1 MDDLNLSTPRDRNG
15 VSLANQSEADFQGP
29 SRRSFLGGVAVAG
42 ASALLSSR
50 PSNAQTGAT
59 ANPRRIDFHH
69 HYQAPDLMG
78 LARSKGLNPPP
89 PVWTLAKA
97 LEDMDKGG
105 TATTL
110 LSGIEIPAGLEGDV
124 ETVRKTIRI
133 TNDYGA
139 KLRSEYPGRFGVLA
153 LIPLALN
160 DIDGCMR
167 EIDYA
172 VGTLKADGFAVMTS
186 YGDRYVGDAVW
197 MPIYEELNRRKAIVF
212 VHPHSASCCS
222 SIAKPAPQTV
232 VEYGADT
239 TRVIA
244 NLLFSGVAHK
254 FPDIVWV
261 FAHGGGMM
269 PYVIE
274 RFLNATTEEIVP
286 GVITKGQGGKGVVG
300 DNPRKDVMPN
310 GVLYELRRMYYD
322 TAQCSNPVAMGALR
336 KVVPV
341 SQIVF
346 GTDFHW
352 RTAEETGRGL
362 ITSKIFNEAELH
374 AINRGNVERLLPRY
388 RT

>member
-1 MDDLNLSTPRDRNG
+1 MKYSSAVDTDKNALL
-15 VSLANQSEADFQGP
+15 LANQGESDFRCP
-29 SRRSFLGGVAVAG
+29 SRRSFLGSAAAAG
-42 ASALLSSR
+42 ASALLAGRSSF
-50 PSNAQTGAT
+50 AQTGA
-59 ANPRRIDFHH
+59 ANNPRRIDFHH
-69 HYQAPDLMG
+69 HFTAPDLIG
-78 LARSKGLNPPP
+78 FARAKGLNPPP
-89 PVWTLAKA
+89 PVWTLAKG

-110 LSGIEIPAGLEGDV
+110 LSGIEIPAGLEGDI
-124 ETVRKTIRI
+124 ETVRKTLRI
-133 TNDYGA
+133 QNDYAA
-139 KLRSEYPGRFGVLA
+139 KLRSDYPGRFGILA
-153 LIPLALN
+153 LMPLALN
-160 DIDGCMR
+160 DIDGCMS

-172 VGTLKADGFAVMTS
+172 CGKLNADGFVMMTS
-186 YGDRYVGDAVW
+186 YGFRYVGDPVW
-197 MPIYEELNRRKAIVF
+197 MPVYEELNRRKAIVF
-212 VHPHSASCCS
+212 VHPHSPSCCS
-222 SIAKPAPQTV
+222 WIAKPAPQTV

-244 NLLFSGVAHK
+244 NLLFSGLAHK
-254 FPDIVWV
+254 YPDIVWV

-286 GVITKGQGGKGVVG
+286 GIVTKGQGGKGIVG
-300 DNPRKDVMPN
+300 DNPRKDAMPN

-362 ITSKIFNEAELH
+362 ITSKIFNDAELH
-374 AINRGNVERLLPRY
+374 AINRGNAERILPRY
-388 RT
+388 RS

>member
-1 MDDLNLSTPRDRNG
+1 M
-15 VSLANQSEADFQGP
+15 
-29 SRRSFLGGVAVAG
+29 AV
-42 ASALLSSR
+42 
-50 PSNAQTGAT
+50 
-59 ANPRRIDFHH
+59 
-69 HYQAPDLMG
+69 
-78 LARSKGLNPPP
+78 ARSKGLNPRP
-89 PVWTLAKA
+89 PVWTLARA
-97 LEDMDKGG
+97 LDDMDKGG

-110 LSGIEIPAGLEGDV
+110 LSGIEIPAGLEGDI
-124 ETVRKTIRI
+124 ETVRKTLRI
-133 TNDYGA
+133 QNDYAA
-139 KLRSEYPGRFGVLA
+139 KLRSDHPGRFGILA

-172 VGTLKADGFAVMTS
+172 LGTLNADGFAVFTS
-186 YGDRYVGDAVW
+186 YGDRYIGDAVW
-197 MPIYEELNRRKAIVF
+197 MPIYEELNRRKALVF
-212 VHPHSASCCS
+212 VHPHSPSCCS

-244 NLLFSGVAHK
+244 NLLFSGLANRL
-254 FPDIVWV
+254 PDIVWV

-286 GVITKGQGGKGVVG
+286 GIVTKGQGGKGIVG
-300 DNPRKDVMPN
+300 DNPRQNVMPK

-346 GTDFHW
+346 GTDFH
-352 RTAEETGRGL
+352 
-362 ITSKIFNEAELH
+362 
-374 AINRGNVERLLPRY
+374 
-388 RT
+388 

>member
-1 MDDLNLSTPRDRNG
+1 MDNLDLRSAKDSFLRTHQLESN
-15 VSLANQSEADFQGP
+15 FQLF
-29 SRRSFLGGVAVAG
+29 SRRGLFGALAVAG
-42 ASALLSSR
+42 ASGILSSR
-50 PSNAQTGAT
+50 VSYGQVGSNAK
-59 ANPRRIDFHH
+59 PRRIDFHH
-69 HYQAPDLMG
+69 HFQAPELVA

-89 PVWTLAKA
+89 PVWTLSKA

-110 LSGIEIPAGLEGDV
+110 LSGIEIPAGLEGDI
-124 ETVRKTIRI
+124 ETVRKTLRL
-133 TNDYGA
+133 TNDYAA
-139 KLRSEYPGRFGVLA
+139 KLRSDHPGRFGVLA
-153 LIPLALN
+153 LMPLALN

-172 VGTLKADGFAVMTS
+172 LGTLNADGFATFTS
-186 YGDRYVGDAVW
+186 YGDRYVGDPVW

-212 VHPHSASCCS
+212 VHPHSASCCM

-286 GVITKGQGGKGVVG
+286 GIITKGQGGKGVVG
-300 DNPRKDVMPN
+300 DNPRSNVMPN

-336 KVVPV
+336 KIVPV

-352 RTAEETGRGL
+352 RTAEGTGRGL

-374 AINRGNVERLLPRY
+374 AIDRGNAERLLPRY

>member
-1 MDDLNLSTPRDRNG
+1 MPT
-15 VSLANQSEADFQGP
+15 ANQSQCDFRCP
-29 SRRSFLGGVAVAG
+29 SRRSFLGGVAAAG
-42 ASALLSSR
+42 ASALLSGS
-50 PSNAQTGAT
+50 SSIAQNGST

-69 HYQAPDLMG
+69 HFQSPELTG
-78 LARSKGLNPPP
+78 LARSMGLNPPP

-110 LSGIEIPAGLEGDV
+110 LSGIEIPAGLDKDI
-124 ETVRKTIRI
+124 ETVRKTLRI
-133 TNDYGA
+133 QNDYAA
-139 KLRSEYPGRFGVLA
+139 KLRSDYPGRFGVLA

-172 VGTLKADGFAVMTS
+172 LGTLKADGFAMFSS
-186 YGDRYVGDAVW
+186 YGDRYVGDPVW
-197 MPIYEELNRRKAIVF
+197 MPVYEELNRRKALVF
-212 VHPHSASCCS
+212 VHPHSPSCCS
-222 SIAKPAPQTV
+222 MIAKPAPQTV

-244 NLLFSGVAHK
+244 NLLFSGLAHK
-254 FPDIVWV
+254 FADITWV

-286 GVITKGQGGKGVVG
+286 GIITKGQGGKGVVG

-362 ITSKIFNEAELH
+362 ITSKIFSETELH
-374 AINRGNVERLLPRY
+374 AINRGNAERILPRY